1 MRILIWL
8 LFGVASAVLPLFLTA
23 VVMFD
28 HGRLAHWSDTWS
40 HGELI
45 LVSMTLLL
53 ASLGDL
59 IVYDTKFRMTKAL
72 TTFTSFFM
80 IIISAVWYMD
90 LFAGLLDGQ
99 VYKQEVLRHL
109 SPVFFLSSLTVA
121 AVCVILPKVKE

>member
-8 LFGVASAVLPLFLTA
+8 LFGVASAILPLFLTA

-28 HGRLAHWSDTWS
+28 HGRLVQWSDTWS

-53 ASLGDL
+53 STAGDL
-59 IVYDTKFRMTKAL
+59 IVYDTKFPLTKAL
-72 TTFTSFFM
+72 TTFASFFM

-90 LFAGLLDGQ
+90 LFTGLLIGQ
-99 VYKQEVLRHL
+99 VYKQDMLRHL
-109 SPVFFLSSLTVA
+109 SPGFFLFSLTVA
-121 AVCVILPKVKE
+121 AVCVILPKIKE